1 LFATTDLALAES
13 KWLESRRLDVSE
25 ISRTDCTMCRSS
37 ICAGSTSARAEAR
50 KIGLLLIVA
59 LDRDAIAWL
68 DDRLEQLH
76 RPLRGAES
84 PAGSFPGGFPTM
96 DPAQAAPSTVAVVRN
111 PHKMRH
117 AKGQSATY
125 DLADVPTRGNGAWS
139 SHSGQNPEFRG
150 TNITAVADLC
160 KFHHQRRFRFKP
172 VALTRVEFRLRHQ
185 WISMLAAGA
194 ISWTFSLPAGGA
206 RLRRGPAV
214 EFLQPV
220 QRRCE

>member
-1 LFATTDLALAES
+1 
-13 KWLESRRLDVSE
+13 LESRRLDVSE

-76 RPLRGAES
+76 RPLRGQS
-84 PAGSFPGGFPTM
+84 LPRV
-96 DPAQAAPSTVAVVRN
+96 PSLEAFRQWTRRKRRRPRWAVVRN

-150 TNITAVADLC
+150 TNITAAADLC

-185 WISMLAAGA
+185 WTSMLAAGA